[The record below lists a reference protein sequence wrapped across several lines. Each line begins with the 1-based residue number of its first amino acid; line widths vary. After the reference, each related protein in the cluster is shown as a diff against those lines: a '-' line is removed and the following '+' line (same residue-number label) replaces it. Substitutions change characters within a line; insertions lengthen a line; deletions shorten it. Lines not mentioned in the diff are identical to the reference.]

1 MTAIQTM
8 SREALLEAVAS
19 LPRERVAVLPTPLEE
34 APRLREALGPNAP
47 RIFIKRDDLTG
58 LAFGGN
64 KVRHLEFRLADMR
77 KKGCDALVVTNVAQS
92 NHARLHTALGAKYGL
107 KAYIIKIPSHKDE
120 PVNGNLL
127 LDHIMGAT
135 IIEAPSADAAEIERE
150 LDRLIAKLEA
160 EGRTVYNVPKDSF
173 SKVAG
178 TCGYL
183 IAAVELLEQL
193 DDMRTDIDRIYLAS
207 GTSSAGLALAGKL
220 LGVRY
225 RVHPVSVGGSR
236 NEIEAMVCAS
246 ANGAAELLG
255 LDERLSPDDISVHDE
270 YVGERYGIPTA
281 AGLEA
286 LRLVGRT
293 EGLILD
299 PVYTAK
305 AMSALIDH
313 IQRGEIGADETVVF
327 VHTGGL
333 PITYAYAAEI
343 MESLGVGDRESGHEH
358 RAGPDSR

>member
-1 MTAIQTM
+1 MTATQTI
-8 SREALLEAVAS
+8 SREALLETVSAI
-19 LPRERVAVLPTPLEE
+19 PREPVAVLPTPLEE

-47 RIFIKRDDLTG
+47 RILIKRDDLTG

-64 KVRHLEFRLADMR
+64 KVRHLEFRLADMLA
-77 KKGCDALVVTNVAQS
+77 KGCDALVVTNVAQS

-135 IIEAPSADAAEIERE
+135 IIEAPSADPDAVDRE
-150 LDRLIAKLEA
+150 LENLISTLEA
-160 EGRTVYNVPKDSF
+160 EGRSVYNVPKDRF
-173 SKVAG
+173 SKIAG
-178 TCGYL
+178 SCGYL
-183 IAAVELLEQL
+183 LGAVELLDQL
-193 DDMRTDIDRIYLAS
+193 DELDAGVDHIYMAS

-220 LGVRY
+220 LGEPY
-225 RVHPVSVGGSR
+225 RVHPVSVGGAR
-236 NEIEAMVCAS
+236 VEIEDYVCAA
-246 ANGAAELLG
+246 ANGVAELLG
-255 LDERLSPDDISVHDE
+255 LGERLSASDVTVHDE

-286 LRLVGRT
+286 IRLAGRT

-313 IQRGEIGADETVVF
+313 IRRGLIGRDETVVF
-327 VHTGGL
+327 VHSGGL
-333 PITYAYAAEI
+333 PITYAYAEEI
-343 MESLGVGDRESGHEH
+343 MNSLGMTG
-358 RAGPDSR
+358 

>member
-1 MTAIQTM
+1 MTATQTI
-8 SREALLEAVAS
+8 SREALLETVAAI
-19 LPRERVAVLPTPLEE
+19 PREPVAVLPTPLEE

-47 RIFIKRDDLTG
+47 RILIKRDDLTG

-64 KVRHLEFRLADMR
+64 KVRHLEFRLADMLA
-77 KKGCDALVVTNVAQS
+77 KGCDALVVTNVAQS

-135 IIEAPSADAAEIERE
+135 IIDAPSADPDAVDRE
-150 LDRLIAKLEA
+150 LEKLISTLEA
-160 EGRTVYNVPKDSF
+160 EGRSVYNVPKDRF
-173 SKVAG
+173 SKIAG
-178 TCGYL
+178 SCGYL
-183 IAAVELLEQL
+183 VGAVELLDQL
-193 DDMRTDIDRIYLAS
+193 DERDTRIDHIYMAS

-220 LGVRY
+220 LGASY
-225 RVHPVSVGGSR
+225 RVHPVSVGGTR
-236 NEIEAMVCAS
+236 AEIEDYVCAA
-246 ANGAAELLG
+246 ANGVAELLG
-255 LDERLSPDDISVHDE
+255 LRERLSADDVSVHDE

-286 LRLVGRT
+286 IRLVGRT

-313 IQRGEIGADETVVF
+313 IRRGEIGRDETVVF

-333 PITYAYAAEI
+333 PITYAYAEEI
-343 MESLGVGDRESGHEH
+343 MNGLGG
-358 RAGPDSR
+358 